1 MNTEATT
8 ATPVAEVKSVTTK
21 AKPAGHAARKA
32 AKKPSKPIV
41 TKPAAKAKA
50 KPAAKAKAKPAAKK
64 LKANDSR
71 LIPADLST
79 YVKDS
84 EHKTAGGH
92 ISVHCGDAVAS
103 KLLGKDLDQVYVI
116 AAKALKED
124 EKALRKQYA
133 HLNRGMQRMNLG
145 NRMRGAT
152 A

>member
-1 MNTEATT
+1 MNTEAAT

-41 TKPAAKAKA
+41 T

>member
-41 TKPAAKAKA
+41 T